1 MAEQFT
7 FYNDPGHGWLAI
19 TPARSWA
26 AGVDPATYSPFSYYL
41 PRCEFAPAGLLLL
54 EEDCDAGRFF
64 RAAGYDPQTNRPNV
78 KDVFGDPVKFPFPV
92 RRRFVNLR
100 DLPRLSGVRFR
111 CPGSACPVCAD
122 R

>member
-41 PRCEFAPAGLLLL
+41 PRCPEAPEGLLLL
-54 EEDCDAGRFF
+54 EEDCDAGLFF
-64 RAAGYDPQTNRPNV
+64 LAAGYDLEHNRPNV
-78 KDVFGDPVKFPFPV
+78 RDVHGEPVEV
-92 RRRFVNLR
+92 HGRRLR
-100 DLPRLSGVRFR
+100 SLPHLSGRAWVSPFW
-111 CPGSACPVCAD
+111 PGAQAKGGQA
-122 R
+122 